1 VCRNGIRR
9 AILFCVATAF
19 FRVSLGA
26 HGASPDWAE
35 APKPPYPLR
44 AALEGDIGEV
54 KLRVVVNSDGRVRDA
69 TIVKSSGKQE
79 LDHAARASVL
89 TWRLNK
95 SRIQP
100 RDLTSG
106 REIVVDFRETE
117 KERRIAAA
125 VLRRASVKGSAWKH
139 GGAFRFPPEAVSP
152 AAQRTA
158 RIRFTIATD
167 GHPRAVQVIQS
178 SGSSSLDAAA
188 VKGIQTWT
196 AYPEWVGET
205 AEVPVTFESP
215 RGATAP
221 KSPPSNAE
229 PINWR
234 AYIVFAPYPD
244 YPYEARIQRMT
255 GSGVFLL
262 TFNLDGHAEKAEV
275 LQSTGYTLLD
285 SAALQAFQRWRAIKN
300 PTFLQAKVPV
310 TFTMTGASGR
320 PIDAGRWRLGQPE
333 LVGRRQ

>member
-1 VCRNGIRR
+1 MRSP
-9 AILFCVATAF
+9 ILFCVVALPFLILLDA
-19 FRVSLGA
+19 R
-26 HGASPDWAE
+26 GASSDWSE
-35 APKPPYPLR
+35 APQPAYPLH
-44 AALEGDIGEV
+44 AALEGRTGEV
-54 KLRVVVNSDGRVRDA
+54 KIRVIVNNDGRVRDA
-69 TIVKSSGKQE
+69 AIVRSSGKPE
-79 LDHAARASVL
+79 LDYAARAAVL
-89 TWRLNK
+89 KWRLNK

-106 REIVVDFRETE
+106 REIVVAFQETE

-158 RIRFTIATD
+158 RIRFTIAAD

-178 SGSSSLDAAA
+178 SGSSSLDTAA
-188 VKGIQTWT
+188 VKGIQTWI

-205 AEVPVTFESP
+205 AEVPVTFEAP
-215 RGATAP
+215 RGAM
-221 KSPPSNAE
+221 PPRPPGARSE
-229 PINWR
+229 QVNWR

-262 TFNLDGHAEKAEV
+262 TFNLDGHAEKAEI

-300 PTFLQAKVPV
+300 PPFLQAKVPV
-310 TFTMTGASGR
+310 TFTMGR
-320 PIDAGRWRLGQPE
+320 VVDAGRWRLGQPE

>member
-1 VCRNGIRR
+1 LLFLFSLDAR
-9 AILFCVATAF
+9 AT
-19 FRVSLGA
+19 SN
-26 HGASPDWAE
+26 DWAE
-35 APKPPYPLR
+35 APKPAYPLR

-54 KLRVVVNSDGRVRDA
+54 KLRVVVNSDGRVRNA
-69 TIVKSSGKQE
+69 TITKSSGQQE
-79 LDHAARASVL
+79 LDHAARAAVL

-106 REIVVDFRETE
+106 REIIVDFRETE

-158 RIRFTIATD
+158 RIRFTIAAD
-167 GHPRAVQVIQS
+167 GHPRAVQVLQS
-178 SGSSSLDAAA
+178 SGSSSLDTAA
-188 VKGIQTWT
+188 VKGIQTWI

-205 AEVPVTFESP
+205 AEVPVTFEAP
-215 RGATAP
+215 RGAM
-221 KSPPSNAE
+221 PPRPPGARSE
-229 PINWR
+229 QVNWR

-300 PTFLQAKVPV
+300 PPFLQAKVPV
-310 TFTMTGASGR
+310 TFTMGR
-320 PIDAGRWRLGQPE
+320 VVDAGRWRLGQPE